1 MTHIEQLEAL
11 TIGAEDVLRQRAVAR
26 EQDADASVRQMQDA
40 LANRRVQAACL
51 FDAEEMACGF
61 AAWRTQSAND
71 TQLRAQVV
79 MLYTLS
85 GSPAQHGAALVEH
98 VFNALVRLPD
108 LAMIEVRMRD
118 DVPGARETW
127 SAYGLAFFERCRLTR
142 TLTAA
147 VPLPVLPLLPQYTL
161 TPWDARF
168 GSAVEKVA
176 HYAHEKGMEAVMLPD
191 VRPDAPIH
199 RLREL
204 QAGHLS
210 GVGDWYPEASLVA
223 LYKGRVVGYLA
234 AAWVD
239 DHVHIA
245 DHAVIPAQRRR
256 GVGQALMARALAL
269 ALQYRAPL
277 MTVDL
282 AKDNPA
288 LPLYTRLGFHAT
300 QRGEVGVW
308 WRDDRQSAWRK

>member
-1 MTHIEQLEAL
+1 MTRIEQLETL
-11 TIGAEDVLRQRAVAR
+11 TIGAEEVLRQRAMAR
-26 EQDADASVRQMQDA
+26 EQDADASVRQMQHA
-40 LANRRVQAACL
+40 LANGRVQAACL
-51 FDAEEMACGF
+51 FDAEELPCGF
-61 AAWRTQSAND
+61 AAWRTPSSND

-79 MLYTLS
+79 MLYTLP
-85 GSPAQHGAALVEH
+85 GSPSRYGAMLVEH
-98 VFNALVRLPD
+98 VFNALVRLPE
-108 LAMIEVRMRD
+108 LVMIEVRMRD

-127 SAYGLAFFERCRLTR
+127 SAYGLVFFERCRLTR
-142 TLTAA
+142 TLTSA
-147 VPLPVLPLLPQYTL
+147 VPLPVLPLPPQYDL

-168 GSAVEKVA
+168 RSAVEKVA
-176 HYAHEKGMEAVMLPD
+176 HYAHEKGMETAMLPD
-191 VRPDAPIH
+191 VRPDAPVQ

-204 QAGHLS
+204 QAGHLT
-210 GVGDWYPEASLVA
+210 GVGGWYPEASLVA

-256 GVGQALMARALAL
+256 GVGQALMARALAQ
-269 ALQYRAPL
+269 ALQHGVAL

-288 LPLYTRLGFHAT
+288 LSLYMRLGFHAT
-300 QRGEVGVW
+300 MRGEVGVW
-308 WRDDRQSAWRK
+308 WRDDRQGAWRK